1 MKLSKTKR
9 VPIGRTLE
17 LESSEPYDTLKA
29 QILVQIASALNPPKI
44 IQEDYN
50 ISFTIAR
57 AVSVP
62 LALQSESDYN
72 FLVKQATKGKNIL
85 IVKIACEQ
93 KATQVRESSFHSLV
107 FHQLKSIRPTQIM
120 GGEDKENDGI
130 EDDDDE
136 LKKTKKKSNVSVCLR
151 TVSLFVL
158 MITFRSHES
167 RRYFKETSIAIQ
179 IFNSFKSAGHAE
191 NVVVVPTVSL
201 MRRRNMFR

>member
-57 AVSVP
+57 AVSIL
-62 LALQSESDYN
+62 LALQSETDYN
-72 FLVKQATKGKNIL
+72 FLVKQATKGKSVS

-93 KATQVRESSFHSLV
+93 KTTQVRESSFYSLA
-107 FHQLKSIRPTQIM
+107 FHQLKSIRPTQIT

-136 LKKTKKKSNVSVCLR
+136 PKKTKKKSNVSVCLR

-158 MITFRSHES
+158 MIIFRSHES
-167 RRYFKETSIAIQ
+167 RRYSKETSIAIQ
-179 IFNSFKSAGHAE
+179 IFNSFKNAGHAE

>member
-9 VPIGRTLE
+9 VPMGRTLE

-57 AVSVP
+57 AVSIP

-72 FLVKQATKGKNIL
+72 FLVKQATKGKSVS

-120 GGEDKENDGI
+120 GGEDKEILQGNIDRNANIQLLQERWPCGKRGCSTYCFI
-130 EDDDDE
+130 NAKEE
-136 LKKTKKKSNVSVCLR
+136 HVPLSHARMEVWAMAMVSPSFSSI
-151 TVSLFVL
+151 VS
-158 MITFRSHES
+158 S
-167 RRYFKETSIAIQ
+167 
-179 IFNSFKSAGHAE
+179 
-191 NVVVVPTVSL
+191 
-201 MRRRNMFR
+201 